1 MLTSIALDPEC
12 VLWSAPEPKRAGRPL
27 IVAMHGWSYDE
38 RQLLEFAHLFPSDV
52 VVASVRAPYPE
63 AGGYAWFPSQGNP
76 MGDPQ
81 PRVANAA
88 AEGVLDWLDTL
99 PSASSIGLLG
109 FSQGGAM
116 VLQLMRHAPERFAY
130 GVQLAGFLVD
140 DSQSGD
146 EVLAHTRPPVFW
158 GRGALDT
165 VIPRQSIGRTQ
176 CWMETHTR
184 PEGVVYRGL
193 GHEIAEAEVTDF
205 VAFIARQSGS
215 RRAPRGYGA

>member
-1 MLTSIALDPEC
+1 MVGVTTRGN
-12 VLWSAPEPKRAGRPL
+12 V
-27 IVAMHGWSYDE
+27 
-38 RQLLEFAHLFPSDV
+38 LEFAHLFPSDV
-52 VVASVRAPYPE
+52 VVASVRAPYPQS
-63 AGGYAWFPSQGNP
+63 GGYAWFPSQGNP

-88 AEGVLDWLDTL
+88 AEGVLDWLDT
-99 PSASSIGLLG
+99 PAVRVVDRSSRLL
-109 FSQGGAM
+109 QGGAM

-130 GVQLAGFLVD
+130 GVQLAGFLVKRL
-140 DSQSGD
+140 SIGRRGAGPCPS
-146 EVLAHTRPPVFW
+146 TRIL

-193 GHEIAEAEVTDF
+193 GHEIAGAEVTDF
-205 VAFIARQSGS
+205 ARSLRGS
-215 RRAPRGYGA
+215 RAAGERHEDMTHDHHP